1 MGTDLKAQRN
11 SLTLYGRTALT
22 TNYLNLNQYTK
33 MNTKIYLGVDC
44 GKSGAVSEID
54 NAGNLI
60 EFHAMPI
67 VGKGKGSK
75 LDLQKLAEYF
85 SYKKLAIENGR
96 DYMVIVEDPGGH
108 APSAAGLRSM
118 TYCFAAIE
126 TLLVAYKIKH
136 HIVLSQKWQREFW
149 SKPQMPKGQKFDTKA
164 AALAEAKKLWPDE
177 HFRVTSE
184 AGNLLKNP
192 HDGIVDAAL
201 LATYGMRKRI

>member
-1 MGTDLKAQRN
+1 MSIKHYIG
-11 SLTLYGRTALT
+11 
-22 TNYLNLNQYTK
+22 
-33 MNTKIYLGVDC
+33 IDC
-44 GKSGAVSEID
+44 GKSGAICEID
-54 NAGNLI
+54 NAGNLL

-164 AALAEAKKLWPDE
+164 AALAEARKLWPDE